1 MVLDFFAGISVR
13 SVDLSTS
20 CVEKCVVVKTYP
32 LDSPRQ
38 PWQVAGMFLRKL
50 RVQKDGKE
58 HRYWSLVETVRTP
71 DGPRQRTLCY
81 LGELNSSTRARWQK
95 TVEVFNEQ
103 GESTQLKL
111 FPAEAAAPEYPSVA
125 RVLVKKVRV
134 ERTRRFG
141 DCYLGLELWKRL
153 GLEEF
158 FARHLD
164 QEFADVPWS
173 RVAAVLAINRLCDP
187 GSELAIER
195 HWYPGTALDDLLH
208 IGTGK
213 INDTRLYRC
222 LDRLLP
228 LKTKIEQHLKQ
239 RFGELFQAEFD
250 VLLYDLTSTYV
261 EGTAEENPMMRRGY
275 SRDHRPDCEQLVLAL
290 IVNADGFPF
299 SYELFDGN
307 RADVSTVE
315 TILRTVERKHGKA
328 RRVWIFDR
336 GVVSEENLMAIRK
349 RGGQYLVGTPRSK
362 LKQFEQ
368 ELLKD
373 DFEKIRPEVEVKQI
387 RIPGGEETYILCRTA
402 GRKEKEK
409 AIRSRF
415 VAKIEK
421 ALAGLEKRITAGKLR
436 DRFKMERNLGRI
448 QASHPQVADLYEM
461 AVQDSKEG
469 PRLVWRQ
476 KPEQQQWLEAREG
489 AYLLRT
495 NLTVDGAADLWK
507 KYMQLT
513 EVEAA
518 FRSLKSELKIRPLFH
533 QLERRVKAHVLVA
546 FLGYALLVTLKH
558 LLKRSASE
566 YSPAQALKR
575 LSELYSVDIVL
586 PTVEGREICLRRI
599 TKRENDQE
607 ELLQQLRVEL
617 PERLEP
623 IQILKCSADSA
634 IA

>member
-1 MVLDFFAGISVR
+1 
-13 SVDLSTS
+13 
-20 CVEKCVVVKTYP
+20 
-32 LDSPRQ
+32 
-38 PWQVAGMFLRKL
+38 MFLRQHQ
-50 RVQKDGKE
+50 RSKDGKE
-58 HRYWSLVETVRTP
+58 HGYWSLVETVRTP
-71 DGPRQRTLCY
+71 DGPRQRTICY
-81 LGELNSSTRARWQK
+81 LGELNGSAQARWQK
-95 TVEVFNEQ
+95 TIEVFNEQ
-103 GESTQLKL
+103 GEHTQLKL
-111 FPAEAAAPEYPSVA
+111 FPNDAELPDDPSVA

-158 FARHLD
+158 FTRHLD

-208 IGTGK
+208 IGAGK

-261 EGTAEENPMMRRGY
+261 EGTAEENSMMRRGY

-290 IVNADGFPF
+290 IVNSDGFPF

-315 TILRTVERKHGKA
+315 AILRTVERKHGKA

-336 GVVSEENLMAIRK
+336 GVVSEENLVAIRK

-421 ALAGLEKRITAGKLR
+421 ALAGLEKRITTGKLR

-461 AVQDSKEG
+461 AVKDSKEG
-469 PRLVWRQ
+469 TRLVWRQ

-489 AYLLRT
+489 TYLLRT
-495 NLTVDGAADLWK
+495 NLTADGAADLWK

-566 YSPAQALKR
+566 HSPAQALKR
-575 LSELYSVDIVL
+575 LSELCSVDIVL
-586 PTVEGREICLRRI
+586 PTVEGREIWLRRI
-599 TKRENDQE
+599 SKREDDQE
-607 ELLQQLRVEL
+607 RLLQQLRVEL

-634 IA
+634 LA